1 MYEING
7 VEYSTR
13 TECIDWQ
20 YSAAILGL
28 MKFYEY
34 TKIKGFDFKFD
45 YDEDYFYY
53 NDEDITDKLFLDFA
67 ENSYKK
73 DMHHIFVENAIMDKE
88 EFNDDEIKV
97 INTRLLGNKIM
108 QNYFSK
114 DKFNNEN
121 KSEILDRINNNRQ
134 EIIKETFRNKSN
146 LYKDYNNTNS
156 LLIAEKRNC
165 RVLGYCID
173 MSKKGKSLSYNFDTS
188 TFVAKD
194 DIIFDFIPFGFVI
207 GSDAIFINNNAS
219 IRTLEAMNN
228 KLAMVLDKKEK
239 VSSDNR
245 TLSAKNVLF
254 NMIIESS
261 DYIDYDVEVI
271 IKKRE
276 NDYFETLYIRSESIK
291 VFRCIEKYIKDYSCF
306 ARKYKVNDNYYIDI
320 QDKVIDAV
328 LNMTNVTDIMQIL
341 LKDNIANDSSK
352 YSFLIDKLIQVNMM
366 IKTGGM
372 DDMYKEKKKCIE
384 AAKYC
389 AYNIA
394 KNPLMRNKNSNKLRA
409 YRTKLTNALIFK
421 DYDKFCE
428 ILTQMVTYLN
438 IEIDFAYNL
447 FIDFDENK
455 GIAFAFIDGLGT
467 SINEKNEETEGK
479 NEEA

>member
-13 TECIDWQ
+13 TECIDWR

-245 TLSAKNVLF
+245 TLSAKNILF

-328 LNMTNVTDIMQIL
+328 LNMTNVTEIIQIL
-341 LKDNIANDSSK
+341 LKDDNASESYK

-366 IKTGGM
+366 IKTGGVNM
-372 DDMYKEKKKCIE
+372 QKEKCIN

-389 AYNIA
+389 AFNIT
-394 KNPLMRNKNSNKLRA
+394 KNELMRDKKSNKLKA
-409 YRTKLTNALIFK
+409 YRTKLTSALVFK
-421 DYDKFCE
+421 DYKRYCDILMQMANYLE
-428 ILTQMVTYLN
+428 IEL
-438 IEIDFAYNL
+438 DFAYNL
-447 FIDFDENK
+447 FVDF
-455 GIAFAFIDGLGT
+455 
-467 SINEKNEETEGK
+467 EKNEDIAYAFVNGLGATRDEKNKGTESK